1 MKVLNDFSISM
12 FAYLQWIYYFLSA
25 GIISIIFIFLELDSY
40 GFELLAMIFIAL
52 PAAIAG
58 VVYYLRYLYIH
69 ILLCRTYYA
78 VENKPRFYLL
88 VFFLILFLLP
98 ITAVIYAPI
107 SPFIVYFLVS
117 ITDKNKVKQ
126 VLNLEYSDDFYQF
139 KKFRKALLEQL
150 KQST

>member
-139 KKFRKALLEQL
+139 KKLRKGLLEQL
-150 KQST
+150 KEST